1 MPKRKTK
8 TAAPVVV
15 HRPVSVS
22 VPVHV
27 SASASVSA
35 TVPATRPLHRFR
47 PGTVALREIR
57 KYQKSYDLLIPRLPF
72 NKLVR
77 TIAKKEFNMLVG
89 GRKQEEGEEKK
100 EREESE
106 SVQKEPEKVGKK
118 NSRSDI
124 HPSVQ
129 FQSSALKGL
138 QEATEHYITKL
149 LESSNLNAIHAS
161 RVTVQP
167 KDLKLAQRIRGEK

>member
-8 TAAPVVV
+8 TADPIVVHHPVPVTVPVDVTAPV
-15 HRPVSVS
+15 
-22 VPVHV
+22 
-27 SASASVSA
+27 
-35 TVPATRPLHRFR
+35 TVTRPSHRFR

-77 TIAKKEFNMLVG
+77 TIAKKEFNRLVG
-89 GRKQEEGEEKK
+89 GTGGEKGDATPVAQNGEE
-100 EREESE
+100 
-106 SVQKEPEKVGKK
+106 
-118 NSRSDI
+118 SDT
-124 HPSVQ
+124 HFSVQ
-129 FQSSALKGL
+129 FQASALESL

-149 LESSNLNAIHAS
+149 LEDANLNAIHAT

-167 KDLKLAQRIRGEK
+167 KDIKLAQRIRGEK

>member
-8 TAAPVVV
+8 TADPIVVHHPVPVDVTAPV
-15 HRPVSVS
+15 
-22 VPVHV
+22 
-27 SASASVSA
+27 
-35 TVPATRPLHRFR
+35 TVTVTRPSHRFR

-77 TIAKKEFNMLVG
+77 TIAKKEFNRLVG
-89 GRKQEEGEEKK
+89 GTGGEKGDATSVGQNGEE
-100 EREESE
+100 
-106 SVQKEPEKVGKK
+106 
-118 NSRSDI
+118 SDT
-124 HPSVQ
+124 HFSVQ
-129 FQSSALKGL
+129 FQASALESL

-149 LESSNLNAIHAS
+149 LEDANLNAIHAT

-167 KDLKLAQRIRGEK
+167 KDIKLAQRIRGEK